1 MYKLSEFKKE
11 IYKPGEVAKI
21 LNITYQSIKNYDKFG
36 KLEIKRSN
44 TNRRIILKDDLLE
57 YLRSKGL
64 LDETQENNDKEKYN
78 VIYARVSSQYQKSKG
93 DLDRQVMFLLDNL
106 PDLKN
111 LMILKEVGSGLNAK
125 RSKLQ
130 QLLKLILENKV
141 NKIYITY
148 KDRLTRFGFDYLKTV
163 CDFYN
168 VEIIILHDE
177 KDKSIQQELVEDMM
191 NLLASFSGKLYG
203 MRSSKNKNKSL
214 FTEKLEEAIAKEK

>member
-1 MYKLSEFKKE
+1 MLENKLQDAQIKACQFDAL
-11 IYKPGEVAKI
+11 VAQSGF
-21 LNITYQSIKNYDKFG
+21 LN
-36 KLEIKRSN
+36 R
-44 TNRRIILKDDLLE
+44 
-57 YLRSKGL
+57 
-64 LDETQENNDKEKYN
+64 
-78 VIYARVSSQYQKSKG
+78 
-93 DLDRQVMFLLDNL
+93 
-106 PDLKN
+106 P
-111 LMILKEVGSGLNAK
+111 
-125 RSKLQ
+125 KLQ
-130 QLLKLILENKV
+130 QLLKLVLENKV

-148 KDRLTRFGFDYLKTV
+148 KDRLTRFGFDYLKSV